1 MTHSSDAV
9 PSNSAEEELENR
21 TELDFFLPVFDA
33 ASSYINRR
41 FNVEDVFVSFQTHL
55 VADGQR

>member
-9 PSNSAEEELENR
+9 PFNSADEELENR
-21 TELDFFLPVFDA
+21 TELGFFLPVIDT
-33 ASSYINRR
+33 ASSYIDRQ
-41 FNVEDVFVSFQTHL
+41 FNVEYVFVSFEAHL